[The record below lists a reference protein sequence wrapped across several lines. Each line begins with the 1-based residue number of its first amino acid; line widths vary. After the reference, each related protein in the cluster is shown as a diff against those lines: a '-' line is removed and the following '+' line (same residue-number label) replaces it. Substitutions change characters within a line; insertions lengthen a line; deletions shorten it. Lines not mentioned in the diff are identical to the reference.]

1 METMR
6 TVRLLMAGRAAEVR
20 IDPAADDVYYA
31 VVADDGEIWYR
42 VTARLDDAAREGTE
56 LTPTGPLWRH
66 RVAPWS
72 DERELAI
79 ALADYLDPDDPLAAV
94 RRDDPELAELT
105 RVPEGAIA

>member
-1 METMR
+1 MT
-6 TVRLLMAGRAAEVR
+6 TARLLVAGRAAEAR
-20 IDPAADDVYYA
+20 IDPAADNPYDA
-31 VVADDGEIWYR
+31 VAADDPLIER
-42 VTARLDDAAREGTE
+42 LVAARLANAAAEGTE

-79 ALADYLDPDDPLAAV
+79 ALADYLDPDDPLAAM